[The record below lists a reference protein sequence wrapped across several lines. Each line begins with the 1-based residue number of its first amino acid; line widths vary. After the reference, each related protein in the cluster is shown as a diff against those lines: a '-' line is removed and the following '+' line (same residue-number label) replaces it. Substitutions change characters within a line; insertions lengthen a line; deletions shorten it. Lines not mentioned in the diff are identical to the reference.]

1 MIEIIDMILTFLIWY
16 AIGWLIFNLVVRPWL
31 NRYLTDKIDELD
43 REIAHIRQVYKQV
56 KIEEHHGQFY
66 LFDAD
71 TDQFLGQG
79 YTAQDFADKLSKDIV
94 IKIVQ
99 GEPEVIARFKST
111 IPTIETA

>member
-1 MIEIIDMILTFLIWY
+1 MIELVDMVLTFLIWY
-16 AIGWLIFNLVVRPWL
+16 AIGWAIFNLIVRPWL
-31 NRYLTDKIDELD
+31 NRYLERKISELD
-43 REIAHIRQVYKQV
+43 QEIAYIKQVYRQV

-79 YTAQDFADKLSKDIV
+79 HTAQDFADKLSKDMT

>member
-1 MIEIIDMILTFLIWY
+1 MIEIIDMVLTFLIWY

-31 NRYLTDKIDELD
+31 NRYLERKIGELD
-43 REIAHIRQVYKQV
+43 QQLAHLKQVYKQV
-56 KIEEHHGQFY
+56 KIEEYHGQFY